1 MSQPLH
7 SNPPIPGIIGVDHV
21 GIAVAALDP
30 AITFYKE
37 KFGGQLTHRE
47 INQEQGVEEAM
58 IQLGTSMIQLLAPL
72 NGQSPIARFL
82 EKRGPGV
89 QQVAYRVKSIEA
101 AMAAA
106 KKLGMEL
113 LYPEPRKGTL
123 GSKINFIHPRDCGG
137 VLLELVELV
146 EPKIS

>member
-7 SNPPIPGIIGVDHV
+7 SNPPIPGIIGIDHV

-30 AITFYKE
+30 AIAFYQE
-37 KFGGQLTHRE
+37 RFGGQLTHRE

-58 IQLGTSMIQLLAPL
+58 IQLGASMVQLLAPL
-72 NGQSPIARFL
+72 DNQSPIARFL

-89 QQVAYRVKSIEA
+89 QQVAYRVESIEA

-106 KKLGMEL
+106 KELGMEL
-113 LYPEPRKGTL
+113 LYSEPRNGTM
-123 GSKINFIHPRDCGG
+123 GSKINFIHPRDGGG
-137 VLLELVELV
+137 VLIELV
-146 EPKIS
+146 EPKKS